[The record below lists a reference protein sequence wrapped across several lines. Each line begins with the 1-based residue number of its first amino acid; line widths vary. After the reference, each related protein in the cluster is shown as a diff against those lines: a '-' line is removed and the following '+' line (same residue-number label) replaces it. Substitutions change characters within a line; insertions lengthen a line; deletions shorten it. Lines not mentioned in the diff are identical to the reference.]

1 MPWRLCRRI
10 VRNLET
16 VNVAQSTP
24 RQKIV
29 RQNMRAPARHGDSLQ
44 VPPLADAPNLV
55 LSNQAHLASLDVE
68 IAGQS
73 VRELQRSARAELIT
87 LATQYTTQY
96 RDVDSSTWSA
106 DSIVMSG
113 HQPKLFHPGVWFKN
127 FSISELG
134 RSLGCTPINLIVD
147 NDLCGLPAVS
157 VPVKRCSGYGFE
169 SLHFDGPGDN
179 VPFEMRSINDGDLF
193 NSFGRRTATA
203 IRPIVGKPLV
213 ERMWNRCREL
223 ARSTSRLGPT
233 LAAARHGLESE
244 FGWQTLEL
252 PLSQSS
258 ATRAFA
264 SFAGEILH
272 RLPEFQKA
280 YNQSLAEYREVYRI
294 RSRSHPVPPLTSKD
308 GWLEAPFWIYSAND
322 PQRRRLFVRRSANN
336 TALSNGNDWR
346 LATSSDSLVDTLF
359 RLAATGVCLRPRA
372 LTNTMYARLI
382 CCDLFVHGIGGA
394 KYDELTD
401 AICARFFGMAPPPF
415 LLFTATLRL
424 PGQENQVEWP
434 DITRVESQLR
444 ELQFHP
450 EKHLAAPESV
460 NDRELAIAKRNLLA
474 EKESCTDQRE
484 WRNRLV
490 QMNGLIS
497 ANTELLKTKLNAE
510 LLGLKKSFADA
521 AVIGS
526 REIPFCFFDD
536 RLVDQFRAMTLK
548 N

>member
-24 RQKIV
+24 GQKIV
-29 RQNMRAPARHGDSLQ
+29 RQNLRAPMRHGDSLQ

-55 LSNQAHLASLDVE
+55 LSNQAHHASLDVE

-73 VRELQRSARAELIT
+73 VRELQQSARSELIA
-87 LATQYTTQY
+87 LATEYTSRY
-96 RDVDSSTWSA
+96 RDIDSSTWSA

-127 FSISELG
+127 FTISELG
-134 RSLGCTPINLIVD
+134 RSHGCTPINLIVD

-157 VPVKRCSGYGFE
+157 VPVKRGSGYGFK

-179 VPFEMRSINDGDLF
+179 IPFEMRSVVDPDLF
-193 NSFGRRTATA
+193 NSFGQRALAA
-203 IRPIVGKPLV
+203 IRPIVDNPLV
-213 ERMWNRCREL
+213 ERMWNRCKEM
-223 ARSTSRLGPT
+223 AKSESMLGPI

-264 SFAGEILH
+264 SFTSEIVQ
-272 RLPEFQKA
+272 RIPEFQQA

-294 RSRSHPVPPLTSKD
+294 RSRAHPVPPLTSKD
-308 GWLEAPFWIYSAND
+308 GWLEAPFWIYSCRD
-322 PQRRRLFVRRSANN
+322 PQRRRLFVRSSAKQ
-336 TALSNGNDWR
+336 TELSNGNDWQ
-346 LATSSDSLVDTLF
+346 LATNSDSLVDTLF
-359 RLAATGVCLRPRA
+359 RLAASGVCLRPRA
-372 LTNTMYARLI
+372 LTNTMYARLV

-401 AICARFFGMAPPPF
+401 AICARFFGVAPPPF
-415 LLFTATLRL
+415 MTLTATLRL

-434 DITRVESQLR
+434 DLTRVKSQLR

-450 EKHLAAPESV
+450 EKHLAAPESA
-460 NDRELAIAKRNLLA
+460 NDRELATAKRNLLA
-474 EKESCTDQRE
+474 EKETCTDQRE
-484 WRNRLV
+484 WRSRLV
-490 QMNGLIS
+490 ELNGLIS
-497 ANTELLKTKLNAE
+497 ARTESLKTKLTDE
-510 LLGLKKSFADA
+510 LQSLKKSLADA

-526 REIPFCFFDD
+526 REIPFCFFDE
-536 RLVDQFRAMTLK
+536 RLIEQFRAMARK